1 MSRGPR
7 AAAGKS
13 AADPGELR
21 GSLPGQ
27 GARILAVDCQWDG
40 SPVSGDLLEIGWIAD
55 SPCGCAP
62 PGELKTFVLLH
73 PEPGSVS
80 DRSLSLTGITREELA
95 AGTPVEEVARELAAD
110 LGGVAAIAAH
120 TAWYEKR
127 FVLRLLGPEAA
138 PPPFLCTFEAAKE
151 LLPGLSGYGLRA
163 VAGYLGI
170 PPPRNLRVGEQVEA
184 TRLILRALVEM
195 ECGGTGRPRSP
206 MRLDRAMLRTLPA
219 GPGVYRLLDC
229 SGRPLYIGKAS
240 SLKNRIRQ
248 HFSPGAWK
256 AKDGLVSAI
265 WDIDWEETETGLE
278 AALLEPGMI
287 LEQKPMANRAMTR
300 LPSQLCWL
308 SDDFS
313 ACGGSPSGILSLG
326 PLIPGRILADALR
339 VASALASPGTC
350 TGRLS
355 ELDWPDEPDQEVLSV
370 GMALLLGLGAPVS
383 GRLDEA
389 VEWAGGQPPVEGE
402 EEPGSPEAFALRL
415 RSVLTSAAAA
425 LARSS
430 RLAALACSVVGFAEN
445 NRVRMLR
452 FCGGRMVEARWEDE
466 GGVSANCPPPGHA
479 VASPVEYRR
488 LSVLAGEISR
498 MERAGGIRLLM
509 PEGPAREPSGS

>member
-1 MSRGPR
+1 M
-7 AAAGKS
+7 
-13 AADPGELR
+13 R
-21 GSLPGQ
+21 GSLPGP

-62 PGELKTFVLLH
+62 PGELKRFVLLH

-80 DRSLSLTGITREELA
+80 DLALSLTGITREELA
-95 AGTPVEEVARELAAD
+95 AGTPVGEVARELAAD
-110 LGGVAAIAAH
+110 LGGISAIAAH
-120 TAWYEKR
+120 TALYEKR
-127 FVLRLLGPEAA
+127 FVLRLLGPEAV
-138 PPPFLCTFEAAKE
+138 PPPFLCTFEAARE

-170 PPPRNLRVGEQVEA
+170 PPPRNKRVGEQVEA
-184 TRLILRALVEM
+184 TRLILRALVDM
-195 ECGGTGRPRSP
+195 EGGGTGRPPCTMRFDRS
-206 MRLDRAMLRTLPA
+206 RLRTLPA

-229 SGRPLYIGKAS
+229 SGRPLYIGKAT
-240 SLKNRIRQ
+240 SLRNRIRQ

-265 WDIDWEETETGLE
+265 WDVDWLETETGLE

-308 SDDFS
+308 SDGFS
-313 ACGGSPSGILSLG
+313 ACGGSPSDILSLG
-326 PLIPGRILADALR
+326 PLIPGRILTDALR
-339 VASALASPGTC
+339 VVSALASSGSC
-350 TGRLS
+350 AGKLL
-355 ELDWPDEPDQEVLSV
+355 ELDWLGEPDQEVLSGGV
-370 GMALLLGLGAPVS
+370 ALLLGLGVPVS

-389 VEWAGGQPPVEGE
+389 VAWAGEHPPTDGE
-402 EEPGSPEAFALRL
+402 EDPAPPEAVALRL
-415 RSVLTSAAAA
+415 QSVLAAAA
-425 LARSS
+425 AAVARAS
-430 RLAALACSVVGFAEN
+430 RLAALSCSVVGFAEN
-445 NRVRMLR
+445 GRVRMLR

-466 GGVSANCPPPGHA
+466 GGVSAPCPSPGHA

-488 LSVLAGEISR
+488 LSVLAGELSR
-498 MERAGGIRLLM
+498 MEKAGGIRLLI
-509 PEGPAREPSGS
+509 PEGPAREPTGS